1 MLALLLFAVLTIAPS
16 QRQKPVLT
24 PIDRAALAGLLER
37 AHLAELGTAP
47 SRARLQMAV
56 AVIRWENGNGDKVYH
71 HNLGN
76 LGAPAGDPYYV
87 DAGGYYAAFPDFG
100 AAARAFWRHL
110 DNHCARALRWFD
122 ASDLRE
128 SAAALKRCGYF
139 SAPLDQ
145 YEAGLRRLHRH
156 D

>member
-16 QRQKPVLT
+16 QRHKPVRT
-24 PIDRAALAGLLER
+24 PIDPAALTELLYQ

-47 SRARLQMAV
+47 SQARVQMAR
-56 AVIRWENGNGDKVYH
+56 AVIRWENGNGDKVYL

-76 LGAPAGDPYYV
+76 LGAPRGEPYYV
-87 DAGGYYAAFPDFG
+87 DTGGYYAAFPDFD

-110 DNHCARALRWFD
+110 DTHCARALRWFD
-122 ASDLRE
+122 ASDPGE
-128 SAAALKRCGYF
+128 SASALKRCGYF
-139 SAPLDQ
+139 SAPLAQ

-156 D
+156 E

>member
-1 MLALLLFAVLTIAPS
+1 MLALFLFAVLTIAPS
-16 QRQKPVLT
+16 QRRPRVLT
-24 PIDRAALAGLLER
+24 PIARAELAQLLER
-37 AHLAELGTAP
+37 AHLAELGTP
-47 SRARLQMAV
+47 PGRARLQMAV

-76 LGAPAGDPYYV
+76 LGAPPGGPYYV
-87 DAGGYYAAFPDFG
+87 DAGGYYAAFPDFT

-110 DNHCARALRWFD
+110 DSHCARALRWFD
-122 ASDLRE
+122 ASDTGE
-128 SAAALKRCGYF
+128 SASALKRCGYF

-145 YEAGLRRLHRH
+145 YEAGLRGLYRH